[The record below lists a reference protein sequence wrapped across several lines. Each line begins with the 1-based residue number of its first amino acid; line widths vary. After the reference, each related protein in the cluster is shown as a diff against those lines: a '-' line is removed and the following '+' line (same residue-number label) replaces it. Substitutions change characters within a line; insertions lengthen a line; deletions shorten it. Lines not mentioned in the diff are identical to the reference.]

1 VPVALPVTTTIVLSI
16 SVSKMAKKN
25 ALCKEL
31 TVVETLGNASV
42 ICSDK
47 TGTLTMN
54 KMTVTAVADFHDI
67 ERNRYRNVEE
77 TRENF
82 Q

>member
-1 VPVALPVTTTIVLSI
+1 LPVTTTIVLSI
-16 SVSKMAKKN
+16 SVAKMAKKN

-31 TVVETLGNASV
+31 TVVETLGNASI

-54 KMTVTAVADFHDI
+54 KMTVTAIADFHDI
-67 ERNRYRNVEE
+67 EKDRIRTVEE
-77 TRENF
+77 IKANF